1 MQTSEIR
8 DVDTVTF
15 DAQVLEAAGPVLVEF
30 SADWCPPCRMMEP
43 VLAEL
48 ARFYSGRLDVVR
60 LDVDRDQDV
69 SMRYSVMSMPTL
81 MLFAGGRPVDR
92 MVGFSN
98 ASRVRGWVADTLRAA
113 TG

>member
-1 MQTSEIR
+1 
-8 DVDTVTF
+8 
-15 DAQVLEAAGPVLVEF
+15 
-30 SADWCPPCRMMEP
+30 MMEP

-48 ARFYSGRLDVVR
+48 ATFYSGRMEVVR

-81 MLFAGGRPVDR
+81 MLFAGGQPVDR

-98 ASRVRGWVADTLRAA
+98 ANRVRGWVADTLRAA